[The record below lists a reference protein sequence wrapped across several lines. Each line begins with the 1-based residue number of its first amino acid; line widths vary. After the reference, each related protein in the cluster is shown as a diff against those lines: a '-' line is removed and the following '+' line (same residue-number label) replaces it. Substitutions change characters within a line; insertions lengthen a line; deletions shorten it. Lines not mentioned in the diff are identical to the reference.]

1 LVNRLSLMQA
11 ERHEGESEDAYYT
24 RINREA
30 RDRYRLAHPGNW
42 IQQWARDQSFWRDV
56 ASRTLSALIVAFLI
70 FLFAVIAGF
79 IKPLMLAGVM
89 TPVVL
94 FISLALSGYAIASAR
109 LNAAPGKSINVKH
122 AWGSMTRVVLLV
134 IAMLAVVC
142 GSAWVL
148 SLFWH

>member
-1 LVNRLSLMQA
+1 MEA
-11 ERHEGESEDAYYT
+11 ERHEGENEDAYYR

-42 IQQWARDQSFWRDV
+42 IQQWTRDQTFWRDV
-56 ASRTLSALIVAFLI
+56 ASRTLSSLIVAFLI
-70 FLFAVIAGF
+70 FLVAVIAGF

-94 FISLALSGYAIASAR
+94 FIGLALSGYAIESAR
-109 LNAAPGKSINVKH
+109 LNAAPGKSINVKQ
-122 AWGSMTRVVLLV
+122 AWWSMTRVVLIV
-134 IAMLAVVC
+134 IAMLAVVW
-142 GSAWVL
+142 GSAWLL